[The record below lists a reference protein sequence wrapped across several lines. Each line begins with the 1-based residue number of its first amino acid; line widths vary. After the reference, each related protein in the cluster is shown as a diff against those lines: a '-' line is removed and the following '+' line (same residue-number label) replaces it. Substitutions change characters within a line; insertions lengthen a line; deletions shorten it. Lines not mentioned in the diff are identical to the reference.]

1 MNNQVYSESVP
12 NSLPRIDLRQILH
25 QLCREL
31 MNSGGFQLVEIYQWD
46 RANDQAIGL
55 ADVSGAAYIEN
66 GGERFALADYP
77 TTARVLATG
86 KIAVINVDMADPETK
101 WMNELGLTSLL
112 LAPLYKKEKVIGLAE
127 VASSDRTLLSNS
139 QTIRDCENV
148 IQEASK
154 WLTAPLKTNSRE
166 DLFNLAG
173 ELRGV
178 TNSSSCSLSSWV
190 RDSDEAIVVVDYS
203 SAFWNLGIG
212 PKVPLKEWMS
222 AKLVLEK
229 NLPTILVASDPD
241 ILPEEKADLEE
252 SKSLTKVIVP
262 LTIGTRPIGFIGI
275 SDVENERSIGK
286 EELFSWGGIAGQ
298 AALAIQNAQLM
309 DMAQEVLDEQTALRK
324 SIEVISS
331 TVDRDVILSGLAEQ
345 MCTAVDAT
353 SVYINEFQN
362 DLQSYKAEACFI
374 SSKGSDKEHCSIL
387 GQSYALTDD
396 TDFRRCLLRDQFDQ
410 LHIDSPDLPANDL
423 QHMEMHGS
431 KTRLYIPIYIRDKQF
446 GFAELWESRSIR
458 EFSKHEIDLC
468 KSMCLQAAVAIENAD
483 LFSKAQEEIK
493 LRKQFEEKLRHE
505 ALHDPLTKLPNRRLY
520 IDRLEQAILKRSR
533 QDKSNFSVLYF
544 DLDKFKWINDS
555 FGHRS
560 GDNVLIQVADCI
572 RDCIRISDTAARFG
586 GDEFLILIEGDSSFR
601 LIERVCREIQTSLQ
615 SLIVINDRC
624 IPLSASIGVMMSTEE
639 VMSADDYIN
648 RADIAMYEA
657 KSSGGSHIKKFA
669 PDDITIP
676 MHNLNL
682 RAEVRDAV
690 ASHGFTIDFQ
700 PIVNLDTLEL
710 VSLEAL
716 VRWERPGG
724 EIVPPTKF
732 VPIVEDLRLMTEL
745 GFWVIGES
753 VKQFSEWQDRHTR
766 FENLS
771 LSLNLSISQITDSEF
786 TRQLRQLVDSLGF
799 SPSRINF
806 EITENLFIHN
816 LSFVSAVLQELREMG
831 FSVHLD
837 DFGTGYSSLSYLTE
851 LPFDVIKID
860 RSFINKLG
868 TRNEP
873 VELLDSIISIGKN
886 LKKDVIAEGIETE
899 EQLAI
904 LKNLDCQ
911 YGQGFLFS
919 PGLPAEDLESLL
931 DDWKSGS
938 TYTIKQ

>member
-1 MNNQVYSESVP
+1 
-12 NSLPRIDLRQILH
+12 
-25 QLCREL
+25 

-55 ADVSGAAYIEN
+55 ADVSGAAYLEN

-77 TTARVLATG
+77 ATARVLATG

-112 LAPLYKKEKVIGLAE
+112 LAPLYGKEKVIGLAE

-139 QTIRDCENV
+139 QTIQDCENV

-178 TNSSSCSLSSWV
+178 TKSSSCSLSSWV
-190 RDSDEAIVVVDYS
+190 RNSDEAIVVIDYS
-203 SAFWNLGIG
+203 SAFWNLGTG

-252 SKSLTKVIVP
+252 NKSLTKVIVP
-262 LTIGTRPIGFIGI
+262 LTIGTRSIGFIGI

-345 MCTAVDAT
+345 MCIAADAT

-362 DLQSYKAEACFI
+362 DFQSYKAEACFI

-387 GQSYALTDD
+387 GQSYTLTGD
-396 TDFRRCLLRDQFDQ
+396 TDFRRCLLRDQFGQ

-423 QHMEMHGS
+423 QHMEKHGS
-431 KTRLYIPIYIRDKQF
+431 KTRLYIPIYIRDRQF

-458 EFSKHEIDLC
+458 EFAMNEIDLS

-520 IDRLEQAILKRSR
+520 IDRLEQAILKRSH
-533 QDKSNFSVLYF
+533 QDKSSFSVLYF

-555 FGHRS
+555 FGHRN
-560 GDNVLIQVADCI
+560 GDHVLIQVADCI
-572 RDCIRISDTAARFG
+572 RNCIRKSDTAARFG
-586 GDEFLILIEGDSSFR
+586 GDEFLILIEGDCSSR

-615 SLIVINDRC
+615 SLIVIDDRC
-624 IPLSASIGVMMSTEE
+624 IPLSASIGVVMSTEE

-690 ASHGFTIDFQ
+690 VSHGFTIDFQ

-716 VRWERPGG
+716 VRWKRPGG

-745 GFWVIGES
+745 GFWIIAES
-753 VKQFSEWQDRHTR
+753 VKQFREWQGRHTR

-799 SPSRINF
+799 SPGRINF

-868 TRNEP
+868 TQNEP

-931 DDWKSGS
+931 DEWKSAS